1 MRSDV
6 LRGPHQAERQHQARR
21 LLRQAAGKL
30 EVVGGRLAVR
40 GAELARQLLPLRA
53 EVAELLAGLR
63 CVRCG
68 EPLGAQARVAA
79 EVGFVHK
86 WMCAGPARRPR
97 ASGR

>member
-1 MRSDV
+1 VRSDV
-6 LRGPHQAERQHQARR
+6 LRAARTEAERQHQARR

-40 GAELARQLLPLRA
+40 GAEGRGRRAARRPAVRA
-53 EVAELLAGLR
+53 MRRA
-63 CVRCG
+63 
-68 EPLGAQARVAA
+68 LGAQARVAA